1 MNILKE
7 FEEIALNAKIVTDL
21 DNVFQGYTYDFKH
34 DLQPYFCFK
43 ITHTIT
49 DFTLND
55 KLCQTKK
62 EAVKEP
68 KKKAETKNYTVIK
81 AITIEKLY
89 NVGDIVSVEI
99 GSDLENY
106 LLTNKHI
113 NKYGISRPN

>member
-1 MNILKE
+1 M
-7 FEEIALNAKIVTDL
+7 L
-21 DNVFQGYTYDFKH
+21 DE
-34 DLQPYFCFK
+34 
-43 ITHTIT
+43 
-49 DFTLND
+49 
-55 KLCQTKK
+55 KK
-62 EAVKEP
+62 E
-68 KKKAETKNYTVIK
+68 VIK